1 MLTTLVVIRM
11 KEAIVVEM
19 ISQEES
25 IEYTQMLIAA
35 MKENWMN
42 Q

>member
-25 IEYTQMLIAA
+25 IEYTQMVIVA
-35 MKENWMN
+35 MKENWMK